1 MRNDFRHLV
10 PGVAPTD
17 ETKEDQAPLLQKR
30 QEAQQ
35 SGMQMNINAARD
47 ADPQR
52 TSNAI
57 KLANEMKVPV
67 DFVEKNYDD
76 LVKKQGVQGVDYQG
90 ISKDSPATATWLQ
103 NPTNARLGKRDIE
116 RLRAIESK
124 TKRFQ
129 PPEKKSVGIH
139 KEYGNALKGG
149 YKHMEASLYL
159 GMAALGNI
167 DPDLAAAAASESAV
181 VQAELEKQV
190 PDSLRDIREVV
201 AKEGGDVNKGVQKF
215 LNTLPELKK
224 GNYKKAMSNFIDG
237 QTETVG
243 QTLDL
248 IYEMGKRPRGL
259 SYMVTESLAAS
270 APTLVLGSVLGA
282 GGAAAG
288 SVVPGVG
295 TFAGGVAGFM
305 GGSFIGTAA
314 VEFGSE
320 VQQELLNRGVDMTDQ
335 LAVAGALRNPDI
347 IDKIRTMALKK
358 GLTTAAI
365 ETAFSAFALRGA
377 SKALKG
383 VPKKPGINLLPQKT
397 VSEFSN
403 RVGVAKQVAKTTGIE
418 SLGEGAGQ
426 AGGELA
432 KYDGDI
438 SKVDFGGAIAEGM
451 ASVGHSFGQGVAT
464 QALAGAMVA
473 REKFSK
479 NSVAATDQMLDEVVK
494 SINGLKD
501 LDAINGAIEDVRA
514 MDATKEN
521 PAKVQELIDLTTGGE
536 NSVYF
541 QTDDFD
547 DYWKRKG
554 KSPAEEA
561 ERLIKGGG
569 KAYTEAKN
577 NGHNFEVPTGKFISE
592 MAATP
597 DNDDIL
603 EIARTSADG
612 KTLSEANK
620 ALEELPAMMQVLAEE
635 MTKEISADDQNTQD
649 LKDVGKRFED
659 QLRAA
664 GQKGAHAKA
673 NALVMQ
679 KAYGALGE
687 RAGMTVSEFGQ
698 MFGLQVRGPDQLQD
712 LEAGTSVFNQTSE
725 EADIEAVNLE
735 ANLAF
740 EQSIE
745 QIDEQYAQID
755 ESEGGKIINVDLI
768 RELSPVYA
776 KYKAGFS
783 AAVHEK
789 AGPFADHLFERRLSE
804 PMVGG
809 VAVFSGGGGGSGK
822 TSIAKALTDHKN
834 PDVMLDGT
842 FAKFDKSVRRVD
854 KALASGRD
862 VEIVYV
868 YTEPREAISRA
879 ASRFERSR
887 RWVPGEVLASD
898 HIGSFQTIQEIA
910 DHYADNPRVNIT
922 YMDNSV
928 RGQQPTALTLD
939 ELRQIP
945 YNETVD
951 GLAAF
956 AKEQYEKVNLE
967 GAIASDQKAAREF
980 ITRTGGAK
988 RQGLQGSDTKTF
1000 KQSGLEKSGQVARSD
1015 LGFYSK
1021 LEGLV
1026 HQKIQG
1032 KSASVEQ
1039 VQALFKEIKEDERK
1053 WTGIDEFLKGKKK
1066 VNTQELIDFLAANR
1080 LQVEEV
1086 TLTEDGLSG
1095 DGDGKAY
1102 RVWAGEDDVESVHNT
1117 LEEAEAAQAK
1127 LMEDN
1132 PERSSEEDWPIQEV
1146 DAEGEIEMSP
1156 SDGKA
1161 RHGTWVLPGGENYR
1175 EKLLTMPARDN
1186 GESELNRLDLD
1197 VEQQQADDDRSTK
1210 IAKDRLQ
1217 DLFSLM
1223 NNDPSGFENFGTPE
1237 QFPTEDAQ
1245 MQRSRAKRSISFIGE
1260 GRKFPDSFS
1269 PPQQTALDEIMQSEE
1284 SSQEF
1289 KDAFM
1294 EAVLAEKK
1302 STAQSL
1308 RRFQAEK
1315 AYREAKSA
1323 RKKDVFVN
1331 DGHFP
1336 QEDILAFV
1344 RMNDRTDVDGKK
1356 VLFIEEIQS
1365 DWHQTGREQGYKG
1378 PADPELTALAD
1389 KYDTVWDWEVTLG
1402 RTLKD
1407 LETDSLSFS
1416 DFESPT
1422 VSRDAFDGH
1431 VRNVY
1436 TLSKGDN
1443 KYEIYEETDG
1453 EGRVDVT
1460 LYRNGRDL
1468 KSFDSMADL
1477 KKALSGDSGE
1487 YDAAVKRISDLT
1499 TKRKNLADEFNNLRD
1514 EKGLDK
1520 KLLIG
1525 DYSRNE
1531 GSPQGAVP
1539 DAPFKKNWHE
1549 FALKR
1554 IMTMAA
1560 EGGYERVAWTT
1571 GEQQAERYQQGL
1583 LKVVNEVMHKKNE
1596 DGSYAVVGLKD
1607 GVSVEQGTFESTSL
1621 DNVARIYGKDIAKQ
1635 IESGEGQESEITG
1648 YKGIA
1653 GLDLKIGGEGMKGFY
1668 DRMVKNS
1675 AKKLVKKFGADVGT
1689 TEIVVGKEGIGFQEA
1704 EASQIRRFIGNR
1716 PWSDFV
1722 KDRVEPGL
1730 GQFIVKKDG
1739 KPIPG
1744 SEWNGKN
1751 GAERDLESQLKKDPG
1766 GNFEIDR
1773 LKNPDGDRTYYKLPD
1788 SDVEVIVHAHNGSV
1802 IIHKPEFVGGPFR
1815 AKSLDRLKEILSSE
1829 DAVPKD
1835 KTETVHSIDITDKLK
1850 DAAINQGFELYQDGR
1865 GRIRFGKDRKFNID
1879 LFKTADS
1886 STFMHEA
1893 GHFFLEVMGDL
1904 SERDATPQ
1912 EMKDDYAKI
1921 LEHLGVDSRDKITVE
1936 QHELWARSW
1945 EAYLL
1950 EGKAPSA
1957 SLRRSFNRFRQWL
1970 LSIYREVRNLNVE
1983 LSPEI
1988 REVMGRML
1996 ATEDEIALVQDEN
2009 GMHPFFEDPTAFG
2022 LTGKKAER
2030 YMKAVEEAQ
2039 FAAEEQLLAKVMDDY
2054 NRKKTKHYKDTRRQ
2068 VKQEVTD
2075 EINSTKLY
2083 KAISFLQ
2090 QGKNPDGSLLAD
2102 GVVPF
2107 KLNRKMLVDQYG
2119 AEFVKNKLPR
2129 PFIYSR
2135 EDGLHHDLAAELLGF
2150 ESGDAMIK
2158 QIAGALPRKQAIEAM
2173 TEARM
2178 GQEFPDILAD
2188 DDRLEEEALGA
2199 IHADKRA
2206 DLLRL
2211 ELEHII
2217 DNDLP
2222 TFKEF
2227 TRRTIKFPPPNKM
2240 VKAEASRVLGKT
2252 AVGKVRPNLFLA
2264 AQKRA
2269 RADAAKAWGQG
2280 DRDAVYA
2287 AKMKELLNHYMYSE
2301 SVKFKDKVQKDL
2313 TKFKK
2318 VWKKDSDLAKSRDIN
2333 FVNAARAVLT
2343 EFGLGRGER
2352 TTEDYLRDMR
2362 EYDPEGYETI
2372 KTLVDDVLT
2381 TAAPYKDL
2389 TKNEYD
2395 NFSESVVGL
2404 WDLSKSSKEITVDGK
2419 KQDMETAI
2427 DEIISQIEQATT
2439 KKERMQYDQDA
2450 DKWDK
2455 TKAGLLGTKA
2465 MLRRFE
2471 HWVSAMDRGDIK
2483 GAIRKYMFTA
2493 VSEASDKYTILSS
2506 KLKNEVAAE
2515 AKKLKPRMTQTPI
2528 DSRELG
2534 FRFANKAQLM
2544 GALLH
2549 IGNTSNKSKLL
2560 VGRGWGSLNEDGSLN
2575 SKRWE
2580 TFMERMYSEGVIG
2593 KPEMDFIQFVWD
2605 KFESIK
2611 PMAQKAHKQLNG
2623 YYFNEITSEEFDT
2636 PFGKYRGGYAP
2647 AQIDP
2652 TPPKQGASRALGIA
2666 DKQKIDE
2673 LSQMATSSYMWPA
2686 AGGNGFTK
2694 GRVTN
2699 FNKPLLLDIGMV
2711 NRHIDMVVRFSLIK
2725 PAVVDAAK
2733 VVLNP
2738 RVRQAITEIDPAI
2751 INEMIIP
2758 ALNRADKQRIQTLEG
2773 TGPAYVAKWAN
2784 YFRLTSSMQLMFMNV
2799 QNTVEQLTGFAPA
2812 LLRVKAK
2819 YMTDAAGQFIKAP
2832 KQTADLVAEK
2842 SDNMTTRLRGNL
2854 FEYNQQ
2860 MKKIFDDPTMLDDAQ
2875 AFAKEHMYISQMYLQ
2890 NFMDIVVWQGSYNQ
2904 AIEGGATETEAIR
2917 TADRDVRETQSSIR
2931 PLDISRA
2938 ESNPI
2943 LRVMQMFMGFFN
2955 NLANL
2960 NVTEMRNVY
2969 YSDLGLKQKYA
2980 RGFYV
2985 YLMGFAMLAIGS
2997 ELVRKG
3003 LSGGDLDD
3011 DDDGYYI
3018 DDALE
3023 VLVGSQIKLLTAMV
3037 PIAGPAVQ
3045 AGLNKG
3051 NDKMFDDRVSASPAI
3066 TAISGLVA
3074 APIGI
3079 TKKVIDDKEIKSRDV
3094 KDVMNAMGILMGLPI
3109 GPVGKPVGYM
3119 MDVDSGKARA
3129 TGPVDVVRGLVTG
3142 RAGDD

>member
-17 ETKEDQAPLLQKR
+17 ETREDRAPLLQKR

-224 GNYKKAMSNFIDG
+224 GNYKKAMSNFIGG

-320 VQQELLNRGVDMTDQ
+320 VQQELSNRGVDMTDQ

-347 IDKIRTMALKK
+347 IDKIRAMALKK

-383 VPKKPGINLLPQKT
+383 APKKPGINLLPQKT
-397 VSEFSN
+397 VSEFSKK
-403 RVGVAKQVAKTTGIE
+403 VGVAKQVAKTTGIE

-649 LKDVGKRFED
+649 LKDVGKQFED

-712 LEAGTSVFNQTSE
+712 LEAGASVFNQTSE

-951 GLAAF
+951 GLTAF

-1095 DGDGKAY
+1095 DGDGKEY

-1132 PERSSEEDWPIQEV
+1132 PEHSSEEDWPIQEV

-1156 SDGKA
+1156 SDGEA

-1175 EKLLTMPARDN
+1175 EKLLTMPAKEVNETPGQAAQRLFGKD
-1186 GESELNRLDLD
+1186 SFYDLNA
-1197 VEQQQADDDRSTK
+1197 EQQKQ
-1210 IAKDRLQ
+1210 
-1217 DLFSLM
+1217 
-1223 NNDPSGFENFGTPE
+1223 
-1237 QFPTEDAQ
+1237 
-1245 MQRSRAKRSISFIGE
+1245 
-1260 GRKFPDSFS
+1260 
-1269 PPQQTALDEIMQSEE
+1269 IMKE
-1284 SSQEF
+1284 
-1289 KDAFM
+1289 
-1294 EAVLAEKK
+1294 
-1302 STAQSL
+1302 QSL
-1308 RRFQAEK
+1308 QKPIDTF
-1315 AYREAKSA
+1315 S
-1323 RKKDVFVN
+1323 N
-1331 DGHFP
+1331 DSHFP
-1336 QEDILAFV
+1336 QKDILAFV

-1365 DWHQTGREQGYKG
+1365 DWHQTGRDVGYKG
-1378 PADPELTALAD
+1378 DVAASPEIQALAD
-1389 KYDTVWDWEVTLG
+1389 QYDKVWNEE
-1402 RTLKD
+1402 LKIRGSFD
-1407 LETDSLSFS
+1407 EIQTESLSIDDFS
-1416 DFESPT
+1416 KPEKRESGISDRLERT
-1422 VSRDAFDGH
+1422 ANVDG
-1431 VRNVY
+1431 
-1436 TLSKGDN
+1436 N
-1443 KYEIYEETDG
+1443 KYEIYETLDDDGNVTDVALYKNS
-1453 EGRVDVT
+1453 EALADVDSIES
-1460 LYRNGRDL
+1460 L
-1468 KSFDSMADL
+1468 KPFL
-1477 KKALSGDSGE
+1477 KGDKFALDNAKEELAAAKEIRAELAKE
-1487 YDAAVKRISDLT
+1487 YDSLAKKNGIGVK
-1499 TKRKNLADEFNNLRD
+1499 
-1514 EKGLDK
+1514 
-1520 KLLIG
+1520 IG
-1525 DYSRNE
+1525 DFNRT
-1531 GSPQGAVP
+1531 GGVSPGAVP

-1583 LKVVNEVMHKKNE
+1583 LKVVNEVKHKKNE

-1689 TEIVVGKEGIGFQEA
+1689 TEIETGEREQSGLELVEGNIRHTMKGRTLSDFKKQPSEVVVGFG
-1704 EASQIRRFIGNR
+1704 
-1716 PWSDFV
+1716 
-1722 KDRVEPGL
+1722 
-1730 GQFIVKKDG
+1730 VKKDG
-1739 KPIPG
+1739 VLMEDIDMVSLAGAKRVLEKEQKKSPSSSFEAVPIKKPDRDRTIYLAEDG
-1744 SEWNGKN
+1744 TEIIVQHYNGDTVRV
-1751 GAERDLESQLKKDPG
+1751 ADPDMTPG
-1766 GNFEIDR
+1766 GFSATVASMDR
-1773 LKNPDGDRTYYKLPD
+1773 LMEISASEAAAPEK
-1788 SDVEVIVHAHNGSV
+1788 
-1802 IIHKPEFVGGPFR
+1802 IIQ
-1815 AKSLDRLKEILSSE
+1815 
-1829 DAVPKD
+1829 
-1835 KTETVHSIDITDKLK
+1835 TVHSIDITDKLK

-2471 HWVSAMDRGDIK
+2471 HWVSAMDRGDVK